1 MKYRELVKR
10 LKALGCQEIKRRGK
24 GSHRKWINPASGK
37 GTVIPDWGSKDLKEG
52 TLKAILKQLEI
63 DSEKWGIVIRKK

>member
-1 MKYRELVKR
+1 MKYREFAKR
-10 LKALGCQEIKRRGK
+10 LKALGCQEIKRKGK

-37 GTVIPDWGSKDLKEG
+37 GTVIPDWGGKDLKEG

-63 DSEKWGIVIRKK
+63 DMEKWGRNGKT